1 MVKKELEKK
10 QWIDIFDGKKIKGAN
25 KKIQLN
31 ARLARSAFEE
41 NEKKIEKEWR
51 VKNHDVLLQKILK
64 KGEEIEYLE
73 KPSLNLSKIVRDQS
87 HWLASLLIGGSFFSY
102 AMKDGIHITDVQEV
116 PTTQVE
122 VSETFW
128 EIVMDETGNRLTA
141 FWPKQKKQITRS
153 KKTIVN
159 VTDCSSESLTLDG
172 CLKLQNKHQ
181 AQFNIGLIYELGL
194 SGVEKNPNKAYEWY
208 KKSAEQGNQRAKF
221 NIEYMISKKM
231 INK

>member
-1 MVKKELEKK
+1 MSKNEKD
-10 QWIDIFDGKKIKGAN
+10 WFETLAGKKVVGMDN
-25 KKIQLN
+25 K
-31 ARLARSAFEE
+31 ARLQARLVR
-41 NEKKIEKEWR
+41 N
-51 VKNHDVLLQKILK
+51 ILK
-64 KGEEIEYLE
+64 KRSDEINKEINKDDEQLRKVFISKLKKVGYLKRE
-73 KPSLNLSKIVRDQS
+73 STSLQQKFKDNIK
-87 HWLASLLIGGSFFSY
+87 WLLALLMGGSFFSY
-102 AMKDGIHITDVQEV
+102 AMKDGIHVTDVQEV

-122 VSETFW
+122 VFETFW

-221 NIEYMISKKM
+221 NMEYMISKEM
-231 INK
+231 IDK

>member
-1 MVKKELEKK
+1 MSKNEKD
-10 QWIDIFDGKKIKGAN
+10 WFETLAGKKVVGMDN
-25 KKIQLN
+25 K
-31 ARLARSAFEE
+31 ARLQARLVR
-41 NEKKIEKEWR
+41 N
-51 VKNHDVLLQKILK
+51 ILK
-64 KGEEIEYLE
+64 KRSDEINKEINKDDEQLRKVFISKLKKVGYLKRE
-73 KPSLNLSKIVRDQS
+73 STSLQQKFKDNIK
-87 HWLASLLIGGSFFSY
+87 WLIALLMGGSFFSY
-102 AMKDGIHITDVQEV
+102 AMKDGIHVTDVQEV

-122 VSETFW
+122 VFETFW

-221 NIEYMISKKM
+221 NMEYMISKEM
-231 INK
+231 IDK

>member
-1 MVKKELEKK
+1 MSKNEKD
-10 QWIDIFDGKKIKGAN
+10 WFETLAGKKVVGMDN
-25 KKIQLN
+25 K
-31 ARLARSAFEE
+31 ARLQARLVR
-41 NEKKIEKEWR
+41 N
-51 VKNHDVLLQKILK
+51 ILK
-64 KGEEIEYLE
+64 KRSDEINKEINKDDEQLRKVFISKLKKVGYLKRE
-73 KPSLNLSKIVRDQS
+73 STSLQQKFKDNIK
-87 HWLASLLIGGSFFSY
+87 WLLALLMGGSFFSY
-102 AMKDGIHITDVQEV
+102 AMKDGIHVTDVQEV

-122 VSETFW
+122 VFETFW

>member
-1 MVKKELEKK
+1 MSKNEKD
-10 QWIDIFDGKKIKGAN
+10 WFETLAGKKVVGMDN
-25 KKIQLN
+25 K
-31 ARLARSAFEE
+31 ARLQARLVR
-41 NEKKIEKEWR
+41 N
-51 VKNHDVLLQKILK
+51 ILK
-64 KGEEIEYLE
+64 KRSDEINKEINKDDEQLRKVFISKLKKVGYLKRE
-73 KPSLNLSKIVRDQS
+73 STSLQQKFKDNIK
-87 HWLASLLIGGSFFSY
+87 WLLALLMGGSFFSY
-102 AMKDGIHITDVQEV
+102 AMKDGIHVTDVQEV

-122 VSETFW
+122 VFETFW

-181 AQFNIGLIYELGL
+181 AQFNIGLIYEQGL